1 MAGKHRKVDVEPEVR
16 KARSRVDTAERRGSH
31 VGLTSP
37 DDALDVGETGADARD
52 GQQ

>member
-16 KARSRVDTAERRGSH
+16 KAHSRIVHAHTRDGH

-37 DDALDVGETGADARD
+37 DDALDVEETGADARD
-52 GQQ
+52 PRP

>member
-1 MAGKHRKVDVEPEVR
+1 MAGKHRKVDVAPDVR
-16 KARSRVDTAERRGSH
+16 KARSRIIRSQSHGGH

-52 GQQ
+52 AQR